1 MSLVKGVDG
10 VKAPA
15 TFMLHGLRPTFQ
27 RLVNSRWQIELHGED
42 KVPTSGP
49 VILAANH
56 IGLLDGPLLAIV
68 SPRPAHVMTKRE
80 MFTGPMS
87 AFLVGSGQIPLN
99 REGVDVEA
107 ILGAQ
112 LVLTR
117 GGAVGIFTEGER
129 GAGDVHSAK
138 GGAAYLGL
146 RSGAPIVPVA
156 LLGTRAPGEHKGYV
170 PPKGTRISLS
180 YGDPLRFD
188 AIPFPRQKSTVDEA
202 TEVVKQALIATV
214 DRAQDL
220 TGMSLPGPLGDSTHG

>member
-1 MSLVKGVDG
+1 
-10 VKAPA
+10 
-15 TFMLHGLRPTFQ
+15 
-27 RLVNSRWQIELHGED
+27 
-42 KVPTSGP
+42 
-49 VILAANH
+49 
-56 IGLLDGPLLAIV
+56 
-68 SPRPAHVMTKRE
+68 
-80 MFTGPMS
+80 
-87 AFLVGSGQIPLN
+87 
-99 REGVDVEA
+99 
-107 ILGAQ
+107 
-112 LVLTR
+112 
-117 GGAVGIFTEGER
+117 
-129 GAGDVHSAK
+129 
-138 GGAAYLGL
+138 YLGL

>member
-1 MSLVKGVDG
+1 MSMVKGITG

-27 RLVNSRWQIELHGED
+27 RLVNSRWQIELHGEE
-42 KVPTSGP
+42 KVPTTGP

-68 SPRPAHVMTKRE
+68 SPRPAHVLTKRE
-80 MFTGPMS
+80 MFTGLMS

-99 REGVDVEA
+99 RHGVDVEA

-112 LVLTR
+112 LVLDR
-117 GGAVGIFTEGER
+117 GGAVGILTEGER
-129 GAGDVHSAK
+129 GAGDVHLAK

-156 LLGTRAPGEHKGYV
+156 LLGTRARGENKSYV

-180 YGDPLRFD
+180 YGDPIRFD

-202 TEVVKQALIATV
+202 TDIVKHALIETV
-214 DRAQDL
+214 ECALDL
-220 TGMSLPGPLGDSTHG
+220 TGMSLPGPLGDSTHD

>member
-27 RLVNSRWQIELHGED
+27 RLVNARWQIELHGED

-117 GGAVGIFTEGER
+117 GGAVGIFPEGER
-129 GAGDVHSAK
+129 GQVMCTQPRGRCLPRIAQWCADSPGGLARHS
-138 GGAAYLGL
+138 
-146 RSGAPIVPVA
+146 S
-156 LLGTRAPGEHKGYV
+156 
-170 PPKGTRISLS
+170 
-180 YGDPLRFD
+180 
-188 AIPFPRQKSTVDEA
+188 PR
-202 TEVVKQALIATV
+202 
-214 DRAQDL
+214 
-220 TGMSLPGPLGDSTHG
+220 